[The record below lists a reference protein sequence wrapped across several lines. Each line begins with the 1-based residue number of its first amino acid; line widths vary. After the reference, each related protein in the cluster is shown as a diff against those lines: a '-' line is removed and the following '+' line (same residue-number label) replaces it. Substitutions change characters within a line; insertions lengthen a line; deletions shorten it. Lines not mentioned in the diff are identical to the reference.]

1 MLSHLKFQCYYKNRE
16 NLSNKSKEV
25 LSKFYESALCAASLL
40 GSIFIKFKSPVA
52 QYARESECYCA
63 LLTVKGFNRCAIR
76 LNTLVKCSIQIA
88 MKWYFVSG
96 FTAIWSR
103 QLNPDNPDNGWPI
116 TLKQARVGGQSGEP
130 GSCTANGRMPDLL
143 KIAPLLIWRQRAIF
157 FVESKSNPNCPPI
170 ELLAALREA
179 PP

>member
-1 MLSHLKFQCYYKNRE
+1 MTETLL
-16 NLSNKSKEV
+16 NKTQKLVRTMTNMRCVKERV
-25 LSKFYESALCAASLL
+25 CSLLL

-52 QYARESECYCA
+52 QYARESECHCA

-116 TLKQARVGGQSGEP
+116 TLKHGRVTGQSDGA
-130 GSCTANGRMPDLL
+130 GTCTANGRIRIYSKLPHRWSGLS
-143 KIAPLLIWRQRAIF
+143 KVSF
-157 FVESKSNPNCPPI
+157 FVVIQIPIVHQSNF
-170 ELLAALREA
+170 
-179 PP
+179 